1 MGPTACLLH
10 TDCLFRAGIDAYAA
24 IDAGLRVYLCFSV
37 FHRDC
42 LTGAFLDAGF
52 ATSAFF
58 FVNLCRHFNTLSK
71 KNTPKCDYQ
80 KSIYECDGR
89 NVTKL
94 VSQYK
99 ANSLKFYR
107 ILEGDGAISHY
118 WLEGKA
124 KISLLSALE
133 SLFNR
138 SERGSCLVFSL
149 GNAVLAPKAI
159 AILRTKSLSSY
170 WAIWSRTFV
179 KL

>member
-71 KNTPKCDYQ
+71 K
-80 KSIYECDGR
+80 
-89 NVTKL
+89 
-94 VSQYK
+94 
-99 ANSLKFYR
+99 
-107 ILEGDGAISHY
+107 
-118 WLEGKA
+118 
-124 KISLLSALE
+124 
-133 SLFNR
+133 
-138 SERGSCLVFSL
+138 SCLKDVEDL
-149 GNAVLAPKAI
+149 LKKEWPIVE
-159 AILRTKSLSSY
+159 R
-170 WAIWSRTFV
+170 FV
-179 KL
+179 KELLEKEELEYDEIEAIFKECGKSHNFKKPA